1 LKTTSTF
8 AIAETVFSIAVHDDE
23 VCLLAGRY

>member
-1 LKTTSTF
+1 LKTSTF